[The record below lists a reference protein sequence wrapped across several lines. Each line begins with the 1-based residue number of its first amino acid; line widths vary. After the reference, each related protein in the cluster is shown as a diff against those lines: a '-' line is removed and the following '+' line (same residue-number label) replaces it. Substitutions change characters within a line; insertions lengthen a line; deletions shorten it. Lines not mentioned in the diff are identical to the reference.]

1 VIVVI
6 GNPRI
11 DPSQKPAEPDRLA
24 GPAAAIAISSGAK
37 GAAVEL
43 VGKIRDDGSG
53 DDVVLALGRAGVGHA
68 AILRDPDAT
77 TLDAGDIELAL
88 RYLTDFRVIVTAE
101 PIDPDAARV
110 VADAASYAGAHLIWA
125 VGKRS
130 APPRSSDALTVLD
143 APKEDGGAFATLVGS
158 YAAALDAGVPA
169 EQAFREA
176 VRDSGWE
183 SPSGD

>member
-6 GNPRI
+6 GNPHI
-11 DPSQKPAEPDRLA
+11 ETSQSPDPPDRLG
-24 GPAAAIAISSGAK
+24 GPAAAIAASSAAK

-53 DDVVLALGRAGVGHA
+53 DEVVLFLGRAGVGHA
-68 AILRDPDAT
+68 AILRDAGAI
-77 TLDAGDIELAL
+77 TLDAGDVELAL
-88 RYLTDFRVIVTAE
+88 RYLTDFRVIVIAE

-125 VGKRS
+125 VGKGS

-158 YAAALDAGVPA
+158 YAAALDAGLPA
-169 EQAFREA
+169 ERAFREA

-183 SPSGD
+183 SASVD